1 MEQQKA
7 SVGAPGLWDSGAL
20 GPGAYARIKRAISD
34 SQRQVG
40 ETNKGKRQ
48 GPCVMIIS
56 EF

>member
-7 SVGAPGLWDSGAL
+7 SVEAL
-20 GPGAYARIKRAISD
+20 GPGAYARTKRAISD

-48 GPCVMIIS
+48 GPCVKTIS